1 MSESKFI
8 IENEILALIDKYKQS
23 QVDEPPFD
31 WTELHTEIIV
41 ELERILILLRER
53 KQTMSDNNK
62 PWIDN
67 TPKDEWGSM
76 KNNKKI
82 PDWNA
87 PQKPLSPNKQNR
99 IDNLKNKI
107 RGDQ

>member
-1 MSESKFI
+1 
-8 IENEILALIDKYKQS
+8 
-23 QVDEPPFD
+23 
-31 WTELHTEIIV
+31 
-41 ELERILILLRER
+41 
-53 KQTMSDNNK
+53 MSDNNK

>member
-53 KQTMSDNNK
+53 K
-62 PWIDN
+62 
-67 TPKDEWGSM
+67 
-76 KNNKKI
+76 
-82 PDWNA
+82 
-87 PQKPLSPNKQNR
+87 
-99 IDNLKNKI
+99 
-107 RGDQ
+107 